1 MCTRIRVL
9 VLDDHDLIV
18 EGIKSILQSEP
29 DMECVSQ
36 PVHGELEV
44 LDAIRSCQPDVLLQD
59 AKMPDFELLPAL
71 DKIAAQFP
79 RLRVIIV
86 TAYQDPELVK
96 AVARRGTAGYI
107 LKEEGLS
114 DLLPL
119 AIREVAQGKTWYS
132 PRASQ
137 CLFMETPAPPSLNDL
152 QQTVLRLMMYGKTPE
167 EIATEMRRSVQTIYQ
182 IQGKLRKQ
190 LGVTTNEQAI
200 VAAIRD
206 GLVPL
211 TLAEPQ

>member
-9 VLDDHDLIV
+9 VVDDHDLIV

-29 DMECVSQ
+29 DLDCVSQ

-132 PRASQ
+132 PRANQ
-137 CLFMETPAPPSLNDL
+137 CLFMETAAPSLNDY
-152 QQTVLRLMMYGKTPE
+152 QQMVLRLMMYGKTPE
-167 EIATEMRRSVQTIYQ
+167 EIATELRRSVQTIYQ
-182 IQGKLRKQ
+182 TQGKLRKQ

-200 VAAIRD
+200 VAAIRE

-211 TLAEPQ
+211 TIAEPQ

>member
-9 VLDDHDLIV
+9 VVDDHDLIV

-29 DMECVSQ
+29 DLDCVSQ

-137 CLFMETPAPPSLNDL
+137 CLFMETAPPSLNDY
-152 QQTVLRLMMYGKTPE
+152 QQAVLRLMMHGKTPE
-167 EIATEMRRSVQTIYQ
+167 EIAAALRRSVQTIYQ
-182 IQGKLRKQ
+182 TQGKLRKQ
-190 LGVTTNEQAI
+190 LGVTSNEQAI

-211 TLAEPQ
+211 TIAEPQ